1 MAMNVGGSMPGL
13 PFAGI
18 PREMQARVDEV
29 LREEPVW
36 PAPTVTFSHR
46 ADGSG
51 VSLPTLLRPHRRLVA
66 TSLVLVVIEAV
77 AIQAGPLLSQI
88 GIDDGIAAG
97 NLNVLVA
104 VAVAAIL
111 AVVISAVASGLR
123 VALTGRI
130 ASRAMFDLRVRVFA
144 HLQRLSLGYF
154 TSEKAGV
161 IMTHMMSDIESLQQ
175 LLQDGLVQF
184 GVQGLT
190 MVIVAIVLLT
200 MNVQLAL
207 ITLFVLVPVLLVL
220 SLWFRSASETVYGRI
235 RDGIAAVLTD
245 VSESLQGVRVVVGF
259 NRQRHNVLN
268 HRNIVGEYRDR
279 NDESAAIVSTFG
291 ASTEFVG
298 IIGQAMLLLIGGTMV
313 QNGTLSVGQLTAFVL
328 YLNSFFL
335 PIQLL
340 VQQYNLYQQGQ
351 TAIVKLNQLLSTRPT
366 VEEAADAQV
375 LPPIDGRVDFDGVS
389 FGYNPRVPVLRDV
402 NLHIRAGETMSFVG
416 PTGAGKS
423 TIAKLVTRFYDPTEG
438 TVRIDGHDLRTVTI
452 ESLRRQLGV
461 VPQEPYLFA
470 GTVRENIAFARP
482 DATDAEVDGGRA
494 SSRADRARGPPV
506 GRPRYHRPRARRL
519 AVVRRTPAD
528 RAGARIPRR
537 AARPRPRRGDVEPR
551 PQVGGAGRGG
561 ARRAARGPDRNH
573 HRPPPFDRHA
583 CGPDRRRG

>member
-313 QNGTLSVGQLTAFVL
+313 QNGTLSIGQLTAFVL

-482 DATDAEVDGGRA
+482 DATDAEVEEA
-494 SSRADRARGPPV
+494 
-506 GRPRYHRPRARRL
+506 
-519 AVVRRTPAD
+519 VRRVGLTELVAHLSAGLD
-528 RAGARIPRR
+528 TTVHERGVSLSSGERQLIALARAFLAGPRVLVLDE
-537 AARPRPRRGDVEPR
+537 ATSNLDLKSEAQVE
-551 PQVGGAGRGG
+551 AG
-561 ARRAARGPDRNH
+561 ARRAARGPDRDH
-573 HRPPPFDRHA
+573 HRPPPFHGHA